1 MIRKFLK
8 KIDGALIN
16 QRTAQ
21 VTAVILSLLILGAL
35 TYVAS
40 RYFSTLEAS
49 PTDPAVTSDDKSV
62 PSQSGIDHVPAAA
75 FARGSNLAVG
85 VDDALRLINPLY
97 SSGDGELDAVS
108 LVYEPLVRMDSQG
121 NPIAVLARTWS
132 YDPDTHLLTV
142 TLQTGH
148 TFSDGRSVAVDDVL
162 FTYACLLSPAY
173 DGPFRER
180 LGELVSV
187 TAGKASG
194 MILFEMADWVVEPDL
209 RILTLG
215 ILNASGSPVTP
226 DRVFEFRDRPLPP
239 DGSGDWQVRSLKPD
253 QIILDVREDVQSQIR
268 TVTIT
273 QVKSEQKYI
282 QLEQG
287 QLDLVRNLWDSRMQ
301 LRAETLPGYRFVPF
315 KTTVDHYLLVNPLPS
330 VASIIQRPSQRLAV
344 LLQVDGK
351 PLSALQ
357 HSALEELASQTIHL
371 YYFHGVEAN
380 VLFDNRELAEKVAE
394 PLRQAGLAIELTA
407 LSWPELANRAA
418 THDYDI
424 LLMPATANNRLPD
437 LAVILQDPVQPNATA
452 LVVDYR
458 HEAYIVSRRLTGL
471 TINPRGR
478 FYTATA
484 GTWTDNLTSVVPLN
498 PDGSVYKEEVP

>member
-1 MIRKFLK
+1 MIRKILK
-8 KIDGALIN
+8 KIYGVLIN

-21 VTAVILSLLILGAL
+21 VTAVVLSLLILGAL
-35 TYVAS
+35 TYAAS
-40 RYFSTLEAS
+40 RYLRSPEAS
-49 PTDPAVTSDDKSV
+49 PVVPAVTSSDNGTA
-62 PSQSGIDHVPAAA
+62 SQSGTDQVPAAA

-85 VDDALRLINPLY
+85 IDDALALINPLY

-108 LVYEPLVRMDSQG
+108 LVYEPLVRMDNQG
-121 NPIAVLARTWS
+121 DPIAVLARTWS
-132 YDPDTHLLTV
+132 FDPVSHLLTV

-148 TFSDGRSVAVDDVL
+148 TFSDGRSVDVDDVV

-180 LGELVSV
+180 LGELISV

-194 MILFEMADWVVEPDL
+194 MILFEMADWVTEPDI

-215 ILNASGSPVTP
+215 ILNAASCPVTP
-226 DRVFEFRDRPLPP
+226 DRVFEIRDRQLPP
-239 DGSGDWQVRSLKPD
+239 DGSGDWLVRSLSPS
-253 QIILDVREDVQSQIR
+253 QMILDVRDGIQSQIR

-273 QVKSEQKYI
+273 QVQSEQKYI

-287 QLDLVRNLWDSRMQ
+287 QLDLVRNLWDTRMQ
-301 LRAETLPGYRFVPF
+301 LRAETLPGYRFIPF
-315 KTTVDHYLLVNPLPS
+315 HTTVDHYLLVNPLPS

-351 PLSALQ
+351 QLSSLQ
-357 HSALEELASQTIHL
+357 QSALEELASQTMHL

-380 VLFDNRELAEKVAE
+380 VLFDNRKLAEKVAA
-394 PLRQAGLAIELTA
+394 PLRQAGLTIELTA

-437 LAVILQDPVQPNATA
+437 LAVILQDPVQPNATT

-458 HEAYIVSRRLTGL
+458 HEAYIVSKRLAGL
-471 TINPRGR
+471 TINPQGR

-498 PDGSVYKEEVP
+498 PDGSVYKEEAP